1 MTDCFALES
10 AKIHAVK
17 TIVSLSPWSRS
28 LVEPWSLHLPG
39 NRDVQNLRRRSTATL
54 CFRMEH
60 QELVVRGSTYAVP
73 APERPVNI
81 SGPWPSGR
89 KTFTRR
95 KLETPEELQQ
105 RIELAYTARE
115 VRCSPAYSH
124 LVYSLATDVV
134 PRM

>member
-1 MTDCFALES
+1 
-10 AKIHAVK
+10 
-17 TIVSLSPWSRS
+17 
-28 LVEPWSLHLPG
+28 
-39 NRDVQNLRRRSTATL
+39 
-54 CFRMEH
+54 MEH

-89 KTFTRR
+89 KTFARR

-105 RIELAYTARE
+105 RIQLAYTARE
-115 VRCSPAYSH
+115 VRCSPAYNH
-124 LVYSLATDVV
+124 LMYSLAADVV

>member
-1 MTDCFALES
+1 M
-10 AKIHAVK
+10 
-17 TIVSLSPWSRS
+17 
-28 LVEPWSLHLPG
+28 
-39 NRDVQNLRRRSTATL
+39 
-54 CFRMEH
+54 
-60 QELVVRGSTYAVP
+60 
-73 APERPVNI
+73 NI

>member
-1 MTDCFALES
+1 
-10 AKIHAVK
+10 
-17 TIVSLSPWSRS
+17 
-28 LVEPWSLHLPG
+28 
-39 NRDVQNLRRRSTATL
+39 
-54 CFRMEH
+54 MEH

-73 APERPVNI
+73 AAERPVNI

-124 LVYSLATDVV
+124 LMYSLAADVV